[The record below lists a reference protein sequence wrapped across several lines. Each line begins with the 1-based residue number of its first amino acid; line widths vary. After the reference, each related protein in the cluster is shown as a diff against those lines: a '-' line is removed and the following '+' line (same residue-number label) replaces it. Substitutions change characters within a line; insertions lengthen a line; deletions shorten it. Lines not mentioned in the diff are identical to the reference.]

1 MGPKESQKTNWTC
14 PLKLDKAT
22 KVIQN
27 KNKRLLSIKVG
38 NRPLGTRADHL
49 WGVFRSS
56 WCDDL
61 LFQKLVHRFSSG
73 FQTRENCW
81 KHEAAGWVF
90 LLFYCFRIASQS
102 RPRNKRKWKYW
113 RIFHT
118 SASLLLWKI
127 VLLWWFV
134 FSDTEG
140 TGEIGNSKSS
150 FNHFMTSAYFKNCK
164 INREWCGFFSSL
176 NVQGLYTLN
185 QEFQKSNNKRSTFWS
200 TVANGLLKITHQMK
214 AIIFP

>member
-1 MGPKESQKTNWTC
+1 M
-14 PLKLDKAT
+14 
-22 KVIQN
+22 
-27 KNKRLLSIKVG
+27 
-38 NRPLGTRADHL
+38 
-49 WGVFRSS
+49 GVFRSS
-56 WCDDL
+56 WCDDV
-61 LFQKLVHRFSSG
+61 LFIKLG

-81 KHEAAGWVF
+81 KHGSAGWVF

-113 RIFHT
+113 QIFYT

-150 FNHFMTSAYFKNCK
+150 FNHFMTSVYFKNCK

-176 NVQGLYTLN
+176 NVRGLYTLN
-185 QEFQKSNNKRSTFWS
+185 QEFQKSNNKRSTLWS